1 MDIASVDVGQVDDLL
16 KDFDVFLEA
25 RVLRFNSGRELPGCR
40 QAYNQLE
47 DLYHDIEKQQDQQS
61 YLDLE
66 AAVNFVVACVEDAA
80 YKTGFNDG
88 IRFLIQLIKGG
99 A

>member
-1 MDIASVDVGQVDDLL
+1 MDNASVDVGQVDDLL

-47 DLYHDIEKQQDQQS
+47 DLYHDIEKQHGRQAF
-61 YLDLE
+61 LDLD
-66 AAVNFVVACVEDAA
+66 AAVNFVVCAVEDAA